1 MTGFDDYEGM
11 RSQDDELLLTGRPVP
26 GDGALVDLF
35 DSLRAMAHEPA
46 PAPTAELAALLEA
59 GLPPR
64 VAPVPFPVLVGRAV
78 RRRAST
84 AGRWVGGLGLA
95 GKVVLGAGIAMA
107 GVTGAA
113 TIPAVP
119 DVVQQPAHTVL
130 VDVGRVFGGG
140 GVEPAPAPS
149 SSTAAPHSDDT
160 RRTGLPD
167 DVAGETAGSV
177 GEPGAEP
184 ATSAGSADAKDG
196 RDGSRPEQ
204 GRSPAVAG
212 TGSPAVAGQGTSTER
227 GSSGDR
233 TSSDQGSS
241 GDRSSSDQAPATSS
255 NDWMTRKQD
264 VAPAP
269 SPEPSSSPS
278 PKPDASPSPSEH

>member
-1 MTGFDDYEGM
+1 MTGFDDDQGM
-11 RSQDDELLLTGRPVP
+11 RSQDDELLLTGHAVP
-26 GDGALVDLF
+26 GDGALVDLL
-35 DSLRAMAHEPA
+35 DSLRAMAQEPA

-64 VAPVPFPVLVGRAV
+64 VVPVPFTVLVGRAV

-84 AGRWVGGLGLA
+84 ASRWIGGLGLT

-149 SSTAAPHSDDT
+149 SSTTAPHRDDT

-167 DVAGETAGSV
+167 DVAGETPGAV
-177 GEPGAEP
+177 GDQGAEP
-184 ATSAGSADAKDG
+184 ATSAGSAESADG
-196 RDGSRPEQ
+196 RDGSRPAS

-227 GSSGDR
+227 TSSGDR
-233 TSSDQGSS
+233 TSSGSS

-255 NDWMTRKQD
+255 NEWMTRKQD

>member
-1 MTGFDDYEGM
+1 MTGFDDDQGM
-11 RSQDDELLLTGRPVP
+11 RSQDDELLLTGHTVP
-26 GDGALVDLF
+26 GDGALVDLL

-64 VAPVPFPVLVGRAV
+64 VAPVPFPVLVARAV
-78 RRRAST
+78 RRRARAAS
-84 AGRWVGGLGLA
+84 RWVGGLGLA

-130 VDVGRVFGGG
+130 VDVGRVFGG
-140 GVEPAPAPS
+140 VEPAPAPS
-149 SSTAAPHSDDT
+149 SSTTAPHRDDT
-160 RRTGLPD
+160 RRTGQSD
-167 DVAGETAGSV
+167 DVVGETAGSV

-184 ATSAGSADAKDG
+184 ATSAGSSDAKDG
-196 RDGSRPEQ
+196 REGSRPEQ
-204 GRSPAVAG
+204 GRSPAVPG
-212 TGSPAVAGQGTSTER
+212 TGSPAVAGQGTSTEH

-233 TSSDQGSS
+233 TSSNQGSS
-241 GDRSSSDQAPATSS
+241 GDRSSSDQAPGTSS

-278 PKPDASPSPSEH
+278 PRPDASPSPSEH

>member
-1 MTGFDDYEGM
+1 MTGFDDDEGM
-11 RSQDDELLLTGRPVP
+11 RSQDDERLLTGHPVP
-26 GDGALVDLF
+26 GDGVLVDLF

-78 RRRAST
+78 RRRAS
-84 AGRWVGGLGLA
+84 AASRWVGGLGLA

-140 GVEPAPAPS
+140 VEPAPAPS
-149 SSTAAPHSDDT
+149 SSTTAPHRDDT

-167 DVAGETAGSV
+167 DVAGETAGAV
-177 GEPGAEP
+177 DDPRAEP
-184 ATSAGSADAKDG
+184 ATSAASPDAKDD

-204 GRSPAVAG
+204 GRSPAVPG
-212 TGSPAVAGQGTSTER
+212 TGSPAVAGQGTSAER
-227 GSSGDR
+227 GSSGDG

-241 GDRSSSDQAPATSS
+241 GDRSSSDQTPATSS
-255 NDWMTRKQD
+255 NEWMTRKQD
-264 VAPAP
+264 AAPAP

-278 PKPDASPSPSEH
+278 PRPDASPSPSER

>member
-1 MTGFDDYEGM
+1 M
-11 RSQDDELLLTGRPVP
+11 RSQDDELLLTGHAVP
-26 GDGALVDLF
+26 GDGALVDLL

-64 VAPVPFPVLVGRAV
+64 VAPVPFAVLVGRAV

-84 AGRWVGGLGLA
+84 AGRWIGGLGLT
-95 GKVVLGAGIAMA
+95 GKVVLGAGVAMA
-107 GVTGAA
+107 AVTGAA

-140 GVEPAPAPS
+140 VEPAPAPS
-149 SSTAAPHSDDT
+149 SSAIAPHRDGT
-160 RRTGLPD
+160 HRTGLPD
-167 DVAGETAGSV
+167 DVAGETTGSV
-177 GEPGAEP
+177 GDAGAEP

-233 TSSDQGSS
+233 TSSGSS